1 MLFATN
7 SSREYETALR
17 AALSEIKSELK
28 MEKEHNQ
35 ELLRTV
41 NKLKF
46 YIEHNKGSMEKC
58 ESVFRGQLNHI
69 KKREATLKD
78 CLAAAHAAYE
88 AKDAEFKKET
98 ERYEI
103 QIKEANEL
111 VERVQQ
117 EVQLL
122 KSHTRRKWLYFF

>member
-1 MLFATN
+1 MKFIGS

-17 AALSEIKSELK
+17 RALSEIKSELK

-46 YIEHNKGSMEKC
+46 YIEHNKGKMENC
-58 ESVFRGQLNHI
+58 ENVFRGQLQHI
-69 KKREATLKD
+69 KKRDATLKD
-78 CLAAAHAAYE
+78 CIAAANAAYE

-98 ERYEI
+98 KRHHT
-103 QIKEANEL
+103 QLKEANDL
-111 VERVQQ
+111 VMRIQ
-117 EVQLL
+117 EEISSL
-122 KSHTRRKWLYFF
+122 KSRKRFFFF